1 MDRQNRQGFFI
12 AFSVV
17 RVIIFMLLVYEAPAQ
32 TILGKWKTIDETSG
46 EVKSVVE
53 LFELK
58 GKVHGRVIQTFPKP
72 GEDPDPICTK
82 CNSEDERFR
91 KKIIGME
98 ILKDLIKSGH
108 EYKDGNILDPE
119 NGKVYRCKI
128 WLEGANL
135 KLRGYW
141 GPFWRTQTWVK
152 AD

>member
-1 MDRQNRQGFFI
+1 MLI
-12 AFSVV
+12 
-17 RVIIFMLLVYEAPAQ
+17 VIELPAQ
-32 TILGKWKTIDETSG
+32 TILGKWKTIDDTSG

-53 LFELK
+53 LFERK
-58 GKVHGRVIQTFPKP
+58 GKVFGKVIQTFPKP
-72 GEDPDPICTK
+72 GEDQDPTCTK
-82 CNSEDERFR
+82 CDSEDERFQ

-98 ILKDLIKSGH
+98 ILKDLIKFRD

-119 NGKVYRCKI
+119 NGKVYRCKA

-141 GPFWRTQTWVK
+141 GPFWRTQTWVR

>member
-1 MDRQNRQGFFI
+1 
-12 AFSVV
+12 
-17 RVIIFMLLVYEAPAQ
+17 MLIVLEVPAQ
-32 TILGKWKTIDETSG
+32 TILGKWKTIDDTSG

-53 LFELK
+53 LFERK
-58 GKVHGRVIQTFPKP
+58 GKVFGKVVQTFPMP

-82 CNSEDERFR
+82 CDSEDERFQ
-91 KKIIGME
+91 KKIIGMV
-98 ILKDLIKSGH
+98 ILKDLIKFGD

-119 NGKVYRCKI
+119 NGKIYRYKA